1 MKTRSWDPEG
11 LRFKRYLGPVLDALR
26 TLGGSATRQQVVD
39 QIAHDLNLPPEA
51 VGERRRSGNLRFP
64 DQVSWARLYLK
75 HEGLIDSPKHGV
87 WALTNKGRATH
98 LSISDGIAIVSYW
111 DNAFTEGGKTVAPRS
126 QKVESQSMDDCRH
139 NKTSISF
146 DDSLNVL
153 RSKADNSHCCD
164 DHVALLVAN
173 GFKRIGSWSVAS
185 SKLQRCINL
194 EKRPG
199 VYAFVVNDRIEYI
212 GKATNIR
219 GRLRGYNRSLLPEP
233 TPPFRLVHQMI
244 RQTVEADGTVEAWVF
259 MHGSESHETIERL
272 EEKWITGICPAW
284 NVLGVPR

>member
-1 MKTRSWDPEG
+1 MTIRPWDPEG
-11 LRFKRYLGPVLDALR
+11 LRFKRYLGPILDALR

-75 HEGLIDSPKHGV
+75 HEGLISSPKHGV
-87 WALTNKGRATH
+87 WSLTDKERETH
-98 LSISDGIAIVSYW
+98 LSISDGIAIVSHW
-111 DNAFTEGGKTVAPRS
+111 DKVFAEGGRTVALRS
-126 QKVESQSMDDCRH
+126 QKVECQSTKDNRN
-139 NKTSISF
+139 NKTSINF

-153 RSKADNSHCCD
+153 RSKADSHCRD
-164 DHVALLVAN
+164 DHVAWLVAN
-173 GFKRIGSWSVAS
+173 GFKQIGCWSAAS
-185 SKLQRCINL
+185 SKLQRHIYL

-199 VYAFVVNDRIEYI
+199 VYAFIVNDRIEYI

-233 TPPFRLVHQMI
+233 SHPFRLVHQMI
-244 RQTVEADGTVEAWVF
+244 RQTVEADGTVEAWVL
-259 MHGSESHETIERL
+259 MNGIESHDTVERL
-272 EEKWITGICPAW
+272 EEKWITDICPAW